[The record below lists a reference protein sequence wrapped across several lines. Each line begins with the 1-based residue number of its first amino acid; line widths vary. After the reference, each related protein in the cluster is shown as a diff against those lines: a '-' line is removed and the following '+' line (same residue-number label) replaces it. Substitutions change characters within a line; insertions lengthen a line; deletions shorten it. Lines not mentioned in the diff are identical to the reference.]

1 MGQVLMPKA
10 TAVWLIENTALTFD
24 QVAEFCSL
32 HPLEVQSI
40 ADGEVAIGM
49 AGFDPLASG
58 QLTQEEIDRC
68 SADPT
73 QALQMAEVNVPRP
86 STRTKGPRY
95 TPVARRQD
103 RPDGIAWLLRN
114 FPELSD
120 GQISRLVGTTKPTI
134 NGIRDRTHW
143 NIANIKPR
151 DPVALGLCG
160 REELSA
166 AIDKARRA
174 VERAEKRKAK
184 EKAKAEAAGLAE
196 SKPIESEADI
206 PGLDAQPDSASAT
219 PGDVE
224 TAASP
229 SEPLENSTFEPAAPD
244 PFSSSRPSEAAEP
257 DLPSAEPEE
266 TPKTPEWPPTDR

>member
-24 QVAEFCSL
+24 QVAEFCGL

-49 AGFDPLASG
+49 AGFDPISSG

-68 SADPT
+68 SADAT
-73 QALQMAEVNVPRP
+73 QALQMAEINVPRP
-86 STRTKGPRY
+86 TTRTKGPRY

-120 GQISRLVGTTKPTI
+120 GQIARLVGTTKPTI
-134 NGIRDRTHW
+134 NGIRDRSHW

-151 DPVALGLCG
+151 DPVALGLCA
-160 REELSA
+160 REDLSA

-184 EKAKAEAAGLAE
+184 EKAKAEGAAAATGAADAGDAGGE
-196 SKPIESEADI
+196 GKPIESEADI
-206 PGLDAQPDSASAT
+206 PGIVAEPVADSFTESPPEESADAAVTPPEPQAT
-219 PGDVE
+219 P
-224 TAASP
+224 AATD
-229 SEPLENSTFEPAAPD
+229 EPPQTV
-244 PFSSSRPSEAAEP
+244 
-257 DLPSAEPEE
+257 
-266 TPKTPEWPPTDR
+266 EWPPTDR

>member
-24 QVAEFCSL
+24 QVAEFCGL

-49 AGFDPLASG
+49 AGFDPLTSG
-58 QLTQEEIDRC
+58 QLTQDEIDRC

-73 QALQMAEVNVPRP
+73 QALQLAEVNVPRP
-86 STRTKGPRY
+86 TTRTKGPRY

-120 GQISRLVGTTKPTI
+120 GQIARLVGTTKPTI

-160 REELSA
+160 REDLSA

-184 EKAKAEAAGLAE
+184 EKATAEVVVTAE
-196 SKPIESEADI
+196 GKPIESESDI
-206 PGLDAQPDSASAT
+206 PGVEVQPEADAAETAPVENAE
-219 PGDVE
+219 PE
-224 TAASP
+224 TAAADPFGSAAATEAVDTEISSVEPEAP
-229 SEPLENSTFEPAAPD
+229 STAPD
-244 PFSSSRPSEAAEP
+244 DSPQIPG
-257 DLPSAEPEE
+257 
-266 TPKTPEWPPTDR
+266 WPPTDR